1 MSDQRIG
8 ISKQPNK
15 RKKDEEQDDTCAP
28 NKRSKRGKGGNGIG
42 SKPGKGPKGGPAGG
56 KGSKKGLPGQ
66 GKDPEE
72 DTAADEGSD
81 RENAGEEAFEN
92 ESAAGDNINMDS
104 AAGDGTRRASGDVE
118 NSADGANGGESGTD
132 ESDIEDIAGGLVG
145 GTEDAVA
152 GSTGEED
159 SVGEDMGGHDNGN
172 GLVGGQ
178 SAADRSVRAKD
189 TTGGPNG
196 EDDVAD
202 PADGSTGVY
211 GAPDRQNDIVN
222 SSIEGDDATGGLD
235 VEEDAGGPTGRPDA
249 KLAAAPVQD
258 QDVDVAD
265 GWAAGGADAADGP
278 SAEVAACERTEG
290 DNAKEGFEARGIGK
304 DTKHEIIGQKET
316 ANGSTEGGEIA
327 TDEIPGVQETAAE
340 YSDRTQDDTDVTT
353 TQVEPPSTTIGAED
367 TAAQEAGQEDTA
379 VAETARGQGD
389 HVATKSAGG
398 EVTIADQNAGKEDTA
413 ASGIAGEE
421 TTTPEEVVA
430 ADVLASLKTTG
441 PLSGGNEVI
450 VPQESPGLCLDVVN
464 TEAGAQKNNGQRAMV
479 EEAPENEADFS
490 STYQAQTSGKKTPP
504 QESPRTPRTRAAHA
518 RFPNMLP
525 TPPQSDL
532 RRILHQPKGMIA
544 HPGSPNCLVDV
555 PSDGEIDGESGEA
568 LADQVSTYKAAS
580 HVSGDRMGTTSPD
593 PLEKARN
600 DTKKAIDEIS
610 TRLMKCEEII
620 APPITSIPEIANRLR
635 DIAAEMAGPYKRL
648 RALKERAIMLHGQAR
663 R

>member
-8 ISKQPNK
+8 ISKQQKK
-15 RKKDEEQDDTCAP
+15 RKKDEEQNDTCAP

-42 SKPGKGPKGGPAGG
+42 SKPGKGPKGALAGG
-56 KGSKKGLPGQ
+56 KGSKKGRPGQ

-81 RENAGEEAFEN
+81 RENAGEEASEK

-104 AAGDGTRRASGDVE
+104 AGGDGTRRASSDVE

-132 ESDIEDIAGGLVG
+132 ESDVEDIAGGSVG

-159 SVGEDMGGHDNGN
+159 SIGEGMGGHDGN

-189 TTGGPNG
+189 AAGGPNG

-202 PADGSTGVY
+202 TGDGSTGVY
-211 GAPDRQNDIVN
+211 DDPGRQDDIVTN
-222 SSIEGDDATGGLD
+222 SIEGDDATGG
-235 VEEDAGGPTGRPDA
+235 PTGRQDA
-249 KLAAAPVQD
+249 KLAAAPLQD
-258 QDVDVAD
+258 HDVNVAD
-265 GWAAGGADAADGP
+265 GWAARGADAADGP
-278 SAEVAACERTEG
+278 SAEVAARERTEG
-290 DNAKEGFEARGIGK
+290 DDAKEGFEARGTGK
-304 DTKHEIIGQKET
+304 DTRHGTIGQEET
-316 ANGSTEGGEIA
+316 ANGSTEGGELA
-327 TDEIPGVQETAAE
+327 TDKIPGVQETAAD

-353 TQVEPPSTTIGAED
+353 TQVEPLSTSIGAED

-389 HVATKSAGG
+389 HIATKSAGG

-450 VPQESPGLCLDVVN
+450 VPQESPGLRLDVVN

-490 STYQAQTSGKKTPP
+490 RTYQAAKPVDPPQTSGKKTPP

-518 RFPNMLP
+518 RFPTMLP

-544 HPGSPNCLVDV
+544 HPGSPKCLVDV

-568 LADQVSTYKAAS
+568 LAHQVSTYKAAS

-600 DTKKAIDEIS
+600 DTRKAIDEIS

-620 APPITSIPEIANRLR
+620 APPITSIPEIANGLR